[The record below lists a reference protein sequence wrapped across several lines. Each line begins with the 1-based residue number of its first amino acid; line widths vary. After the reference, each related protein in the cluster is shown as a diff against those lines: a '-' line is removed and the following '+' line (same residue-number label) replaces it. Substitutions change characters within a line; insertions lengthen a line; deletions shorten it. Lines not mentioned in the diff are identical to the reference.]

1 MNKNIAITVITW
13 NDWENTTIC
22 LESIFQS
29 TYEHFDVILVNNG
42 SDNSY
47 IKKIYDW
54 ANNKIGGTFTLTGEG
69 PSGVLPPKTV
79 SCTPFTYNLT

>member
-42 SDNSY
+42 SDNSH
-47 IKKIYDW
+47 IEKIYDW
-54 ANNKIGGTFTLTGEG
+54 ANNKIKIEDEEIIFNSNKNRQ
-69 PSGVLPPKTV
+69 SGRYQRR
-79 SCTPFTYNLT
+79 C